1 MTNSAV
7 THSDTRIALNRGL
20 HYNDSELDGLSVRGK
35 NDSSLLESID
45 SNQMVRNLT
54 AAQKYYMMDY
64 FVTFTC
70 NQKNILVQSLSKLG

>member
-1 MTNSAV
+1 MTNAAV

-70 NQKNILVQSLSKLG
+70 NKKNMLVQCLSKLG